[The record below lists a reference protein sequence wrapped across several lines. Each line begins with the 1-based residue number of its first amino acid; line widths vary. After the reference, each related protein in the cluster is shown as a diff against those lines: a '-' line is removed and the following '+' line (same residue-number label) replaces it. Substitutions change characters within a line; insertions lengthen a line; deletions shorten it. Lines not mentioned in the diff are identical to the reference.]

1 MEWNKIYFNSQ
12 NIEHETAK
20 ATLIK
25 MPNKSEYAGYMF
37 WHPSKLIQEEGGK
50 GYWQSFS
57 YTDEWNFKI
66 FKGNGQYR
74 KEIQLDSRDIEE
86 AFGIVDEEIGTRKTN
101 DKKSYLEVT
110 EPKPID
116 KEVEVDEEL
125 KR

>member
-1 MEWNKIYFNSQ
+1 MWHKVYFNSQ

-20 ATLIK
+20 AVLIK
-25 MPNKSEYAGYMF
+25 MPNKSAYAGYRF

-50 GYWQSFS
+50 SYWLSFS

-66 FKGNGQYR
+66 FKGEGQYR
-74 KEIQLDSRDIEE
+74 KEIQLAYVDIEK
-86 AFGIVDEEIGTRKTN
+86 AFGTVNEEIGTRKTN